1 VKGHSTILEQLED
14 RMSELKDKIEIK
26 EKYIV
31 KLESCERSVQE
42 FSDSTKRPN
51 LRIMG
56 IEEEEMQ
63 AKGIVI
69 YSIK

>member
-14 RMSELKDKIEIK
+14 RISELKDKIEIK